1 MTDPN
6 CGGTYVSEITG
17 TVTTPTGTGFA
28 DAKAQACIRTFGDET
43 LLCLRPADTQSNGD
57 FSISVSENARCTTE
71 ITLRVVDPALSAAT
85 IYCHPETAQSPV
97 TNFDMQLPLFP
108 VTPRSSDADNTLS
121 FADGLSIVYD
131 SAEFELGT
139 GEAASA
145 MSVKVSGD
153 DLNKLCFL
161 KDSTVESAFFVGPEQ
176 DIKGDGWPVTVPNDL
191 GLPAGTTTKLW
202 VLGGLNCKLADDT
215 LVPEGNWYEAGSGVV
230 SDDGATISSTDGGH
244 LPCLSWFG
252 FSP

>member
-1 MTDPN
+1 M
-6 CGGTYVSEITG
+6 
-17 TVTTPTGTGFA
+17 
-28 DAKAQACIRTFGDET
+28 
-43 LLCLRPADTQSNGD
+43 
-57 FSISVSENARCTTE
+57 
-71 ITLRVVDPALSAAT
+71 
-85 IYCHPETAQSPV
+85 
-97 TNFDMQLPLFP
+97 
-108 VTPRSSDADNTLS
+108 S
-121 FADGLSIVYD
+121 FTDGLSIAYD

-139 GEAASA
+139 GEAANA

-161 KDSTVESAFFVGPEQ
+161 KNSTVQSAFFVGPEQ

-191 GLPAGTTTKLW
+191 GLPAGTATKLW

-230 SDDGATISSTDGGH
+230 SSDGTTISSTEGGH